1 MLDTQKTKLSTKTV
15 MLGLAGLGLLG
26 GIIAFTAMSGGA
38 DAQAT
43 QSKGDGKSATGQQ
56 QGTAPRV
63 TVFTPGTS
71 QVSASIKVTGTIS
84 AQYDMPVSIDGEGG
98 RVAAVLAEA
107 GDRVKKGQVLAR
119 INTDVLRP
127 YVAQLAAALEEAKA
141 DARLATAEY
150 ERVKAVSGSGA
161 ISREDVE
168 RRAAAAEMRV
178 ARAKVAEAQ
187 LREAEARLARAEI
200 RAPADGLVLERT
212 VEVGQTATQGVVL
225 FRVAKDGKVEL
236 RGEVAEQDMPSLKVG
251 QKASV
256 RITGVDRAFEGKVW
270 LLSPTIDPKSR
281 LGSVR
286 VALTPDPMLRPGA
299 FGHGV
304 VMAGEAEKPV
314 LPHSALQADKKGA
327 FVYVVGAD
335 SKVVRRNVRIGT
347 TTEQGVVIEDGLS
360 GKERVVASAGAFL
373 REGEVIAPVTQ
384 QAS

>member
-1 MLDTQKTKLSTKTV
+1 MLDTQKFKFTRKSVTV
-15 MLGLAGLGLLG
+15 GLIGIGLLG
-26 GIIAFTAMSGGA
+26 GIVGFTAMSGSS

-43 QSKGDGKSATGQQ
+43 GNGDAPEQ
-56 QGTAPRV
+56 QGSVPRV
-63 TVFTPGTS
+63 TVLTPGTS
-71 QVSASIKVTGTIS
+71 QVASKIKVTGTIS
-84 AQYDMPVSIDGEGG
+84 AQYDMPVSVEGDGG
-98 RVAAVLAEA
+98 RVAAVLVEA

-119 INTDVLRP
+119 INVDVLRP
-127 YVAQLAAALEEAKA
+127 QVAQLAAAFEEAKA
-141 DARLATAEY
+141 DARLAEAEY

-168 RRAAAAEMRV
+168 RRSAAAEMRA

-187 LREAEARLARAEI
+187 LREAEARLARAAV
-200 RAPADGLVLERT
+200 RAPADGLVLERS
-212 VEVGQTATQGVVL
+212 VEVGQNATQGVVL
-225 FRVAKDGKVEL
+225 FRIAKDGKIEL

-251 QKASV
+251 QKALV
-256 RITGVDRAFEGKVW
+256 QITGVDRVFEGKVW
-270 LLSPTIDPKSR
+270 LLGPTINPESR

-286 VALTPDPMLRPGA
+286 VALTPDPLLRPGA
-299 FGHGV
+299 FGHGAV
-304 VMAGEAEKPV
+304 LAGEAEKPV

-327 FVYVVGAD
+327 FVYLVGAD

-373 REGEVIAPVTQ
+373 REGELIAPVMQ

>member
-1 MLDTQKTKLSTKTV
+1 MLDTQKSKFSPKTA
-15 MLGLAGLGLLG
+15 MLALAGFGLLG
-26 GIIAFTAMSGGA
+26 GIIAFTAMSGGSN
-38 DAQAT
+38 AQT
-43 QSKGDGKSATGQQ
+43 TGGSDKPKAQQ
-56 QGTAPRV
+56 ANLPRV
-63 TVFTPGTS
+63 TVLTPGTS
-71 QVSASIKVTGTIS
+71 QVSASVKVTGTIA
-84 AQYDMPVSIDGEGG
+84 AQHDMPVSVEGEGG
-98 RVAAVLAEA
+98 RVAAVLVEA
-107 GDRVKKGQVLAR
+107 GDTVKKGQVMAR

-127 YVAQLAAALEEAKA
+127 YVAQLAAALDEAKA

-168 RRAAAAEMRV
+168 RRAAAAEMRI

-236 RGEVAEQDMPSLKVG
+236 RGEVSEQDMPGLKVG
-251 QKASV
+251 QKATV

-281 LGSVR
+281 LGVVR
-286 VALTPDPMLRPGA
+286 VALTPDPLLRPGA
-299 FGHGV
+299 FAHGFV
-304 VMAGEAEKPV
+304 LGGEAHKPIV
-314 LPHSALQADKKGA
+314 PHSALQADAKGA
-327 FVYVVGAD
+327 FVYVVDAGNKA
-335 SKVVRRNVRIGT
+335 VRRPVRIGT
-347 TTEQGVVIEDGLS
+347 TVEKGVVIEGGLT

-373 REGEVIAPVTQ
+373 REGEMIAPVAPQ

>member
-1 MLDTQKTKLSTKTV
+1 MLDTQKFKFSRKSVTV
-15 MLGLAGLGLLG
+15 GLIGVGLLG
-26 GIIAFTAMSGGA
+26 GIIGFTAMSGSS

-43 QSKGDGKSATGQQ
+43 GGEKAPGQQ

-63 TVFTPGTS
+63 TVLTPGTS
-71 QVSASIKVTGTIS
+71 QVAAKIKVTGTVS
-84 AQYDMPVSIDGEGG
+84 AQYDMPVGVEGEGG
-98 RVAAVLAEA
+98 RVAAVLVEA
-107 GDRVKKGQVLAR
+107 GDYVKKGQVMAR
-119 INTDVLRP
+119 INADVLRP
-127 YVAQLAAALEEAKA
+127 QVAQLAAAFDEARA

-178 ARAKVAEAQ
+178 ARAKVVEAQ
-187 LREAEARLARAEI
+187 LREAEARLARAEV
-200 RAPADGLVLERT
+200 RAPADGLVLART

-225 FRVAKDGKVEL
+225 FRIAEGGKVEL
-236 RGEVAEQDMPSLKVG
+236 RGEVAEQDMPHLKVG
-251 QKASV
+251 QKATV
-256 RITGVDRAFEGKVW
+256 RITGVDREFQGKVW
-270 LLSPTIDPKSR
+270 LLGPTIDPKTR
-281 LGSVR
+281 LGTVR

-299 FGHGV
+299 FAHGS
-304 VMAGEAEKPV
+304 VMAGEAQKPV

-335 SKVVRRNVRIGT
+335 SKVVRRDVRIGT
-347 TTEQGVVIEDGLS
+347 TMEQGVVIESGLS

-373 REGEVIAPVTQ
+373 REGEAIAPVTQ